1 MYKVKIRH
9 LDGEE
14 INCPDISYD
23 KFLEFMWSKGIENIH
38 GTSDIDYYDYL
49 RRNNMMKVTDLN
61 FQTTPEIELIIEEDW
76 SGRVLKFKCI
86 YDSDNE
92 EEE

>member
-14 INCPDISYD
+14 TNYPDISYD
-23 KFLEFMWSKGIENIH
+23 KFVELMWSKGIENIH

-49 RRNNMMKVTDLN
+49 RRNNMMEVTDLN
-61 FQTTPEIELIIEEDW
+61 SQTTPEIELIIEEDW

-92 EEE
+92 EVD